1 MIGLTFALGLLVAML
16 LVAGIIAAIYNRLVR
31 GRILVREGFSGI
43 DVQLKR
49 RHNLIPNLIKTVEGY
64 ADFERGVL
72 DDLTRLRAQAMGDQ
86 SIRDKSQSERALS
99 GALRHLF
106 AVAESYPDLKASTNF
121 LDLQQQLAEIED
133 ALQKA
138 RRYYN
143 GTVRDYNTRVQTFP
157 SNLVA
162 RLFGFENEAFFEM
175 EDEEERRVPD
185 VNFKYGKRE

>member
-1 MIGLTFALGLLVAML
+1 MTGFFLAVIMIAVVAI
-16 LVAGIIAAIYNRLVR
+16 VGIIAIYNSMVG

-49 RHNLIPNLIKTVEGY
+49 RHNLIPNLVKTVEGY

-72 DDLTRLRAQAMGDQ
+72 DDVTRLRTQAMGDQ
-86 SIRDKSQSERALS
+86 SVDEKQRDENALS
-99 GALRHLF
+99 GALRNLL
-106 AVAESYPDLKASTNF
+106 AVAENYPELKANTNF
-121 LDLQQQLAEIED
+121 LDLQQNLADIED

-157 SNLVA
+157 SNLIA
-162 RLFGFENEAFFEM
+162 RAFGFRNEEFFEM
-175 EDEEERRVPD
+175 ENESERAVTD
-185 VNFKYGKRE
+185 VEFKYSKQE

>member
-1 MIGLTFALGLLVAML
+1 VNGIIAFAVILAAML
-16 LVAGIIAAIYNRLVR
+16 LLVGFGVILYNSLVR
-31 GRILVREGFSGI
+31 RRILVREGFSGV

-72 DDLTRLRAQAMGDQ
+72 EDVTQLRTRAMGDQ
-86 SIRDKSQSERALS
+86 SVGDKQRDENALS
-99 GALRHLF
+99 GALKHLF
-106 AVAESYPDLKASTNF
+106 AVAENYPDLKANASF
-121 LDLQQQLAEIED
+121 LDLQQQLSEIED

-162 RLFGFENEAFFEM
+162 GLFKFENEEFFEM
-175 EDEEERRVPD
+175 EDEAERAVPKVD
-185 VNFKYGKRE
+185 FGYGKQE

>member
-1 MIGLTFALGLLVAML
+1 MTGFFLAVIMIAVVAI
-16 LVAGIIAAIYNRLVR
+16 VGIIAIYNSMVG

-49 RHNLIPNLIKTVEGY
+49 RHNLIPNLVKTVEGY

-72 DDLTRLRAQAMGDQ
+72 DDVTRLGTQAMGDQ
-86 SIRDKSQSERALS
+86 SVDEKQRDENALS
-99 GALRHLF
+99 GALRNLL
-106 AVAESYPDLKASTNF
+106 AVAENYPELKANTNF
-121 LDLQQQLAEIED
+121 LDLQQNLADIED

-157 SNLVA
+157 SNLIA
-162 RLFGFENEAFFEM
+162 RAFGFRNEEFFEM
-175 EDEEERRVPD
+175 ENESERAVTD
-185 VNFKYGKRE
+185 VEFKYSKQE

>member
-1 MIGLTFALGLLVAML
+1 VSGFFLAVIMVAV
-16 LVAGIIAAIYNRLVR
+16 VAIVGIIAIYNSMVG

-49 RHNLIPNLIKTVEGY
+49 RHNLIPNLVKTVEGY

-72 DDLTRLRAQAMGDQ
+72 DDVTRLGTQAMGDQ
-86 SIRDKSQSERALS
+86 SVDEKQHDENALS
-99 GALRHLF
+99 GALRNLL
-106 AVAESYPDLKASTNF
+106 AVAENYPELKANTNF
-121 LDLQQQLAEIED
+121 LDLQQNLADIED

-157 SNLVA
+157 SNLIA
-162 RLFGFENEAFFEM
+162 RAFGFRNEEFFEM
-175 EDEEERRVPD
+175 ENESERAVTD
-185 VNFKYGKRE
+185 VEFKYSKQE